1 MYNLKSNLMRKFLLC
16 FLGIGLCLMLS
27 AQTVP
32 IRIQVDATQ
41 QIAKVSPLFNGTNIE
56 DLNNQT
62 NGGIFS
68 QLLHGE
74 AFEENVDIDFLKLPV
89 SDYVKVYVVQDET
102 EKPHLLSVANSYTR
116 ITWNNLGEKFDFNSK
131 DIYNSVEQ
139 ASQPRMGRN
148 PQATPQPFRP
158 LLIGNL
164 RFAGRFMP
172 FDSLS
177 AEHRDI
183 LLNRTKGK
191 EQISRY
197 WTKRVTGTATGEFK
211 FKRGAAYM
219 GRQDQIIRLLKGNGE
234 FGITN
239 SGLNKQGIWLQ
250 STQPYEG
257 ILRVKAQKPTTL
269 YLSLLDS
276 KGNKLV
282 ETPYKIKGDNTYE
295 KVVFKLTPLGE
306 SIKGQFGIALKEPGE
321 VELGFAFLQ
330 PGEWGRVKGYPV
342 RKQFVEALKKQGIKA
357 IRYNGSM
364 VDVGADTYM
373 YRWKKMIG
381 PVDERK
387 VCYRNGFN
395 PYATHSFGIIE
406 LCQFAEVLGA
416 TAMVGMSMDE
426 TAEDIRDFVEYMNG
440 TVTTPWGKL
449 RAEHGHPAPYNLQYI
464 EVDNERPMTRGYVE
478 CMKKFATAAWAVDPN
493 MHIMASLNIGTNP
506 SSYAR
511 GSEQYKLASEM
522 FGWFIAQGK
531 ANLMVWDPH
540 YSGAINFS
548 DHPGFLHEMGVD
560 MQTELSKDYPGYKL
574 TLCPMEENGS
584 RCDWD
589 RGLAHAHNWNTLQR
603 HGNAFTVLGT
613 ANTLQPHGQDYM
625 WNQGRVHYTPNE
637 IWFQPSAFIDEKM
650 SANWQSN
657 VVLATSSV
665 DSLLD
670 VTAKLNE
677 KKDSL
682 VLYVVNLSKVPQQA
696 VINVAGFSFG
706 GKAQTWTIGDCELTG
721 FNTVENKT
729 AVAPKTGVVPFA
741 KKNAAYTF
749 PKYSYTILTL
759 KK

>member
-1 MYNLKSNLMRKFLLC
+1 MKKTALC
-16 FLGIGLCLMLS
+16 FIGIGVSMFLQ
-27 AQTVP
+27 AQSTP
-32 IRIQVDATQ
+32 IQIQVDATKQ
-41 QIAKVSPLFNGTNIE
+41 LAKVSPLFNGTNIE

-74 AFEENVDIDFLKLPV
+74 AFEENVDIDFLNLPV
-89 SDYVKVYVVQDET
+89 SDYVKVYVVQDEAK
-102 EKPHLLSVANSYTR
+102 KPHLLSVANSYTR
-116 ITWNNLGEKFDFNSK
+116 LNWNNLGEKWDFNSK

-139 ASQPRMGRN
+139 ASQPRFGRN
-148 PQATPQPFRP
+148 PQAAPQPYRP
-158 LLIGNL
+158 LKIGNL
-164 RFAGRFMP
+164 NFAGRFMP
-172 FDSLS
+172 FDSIPTDVRNVLVD
-177 AEHRDI
+177 RI
-183 LLNRTKGK
+183 NGK

-197 WTKRVTGTATGEFK
+197 WTKMVSGSVKGQFEL
-211 FKRGAAYM
+211 KRGGAYM
-219 GRQDQIIRLLKGNGE
+219 GRQDQIIRLQSGKGT
-234 FGITN
+234 FGLTN

-250 STQPYEG
+250 SGQPYEG
-257 ILRVKAQKPTTL
+257 ILRVKALKPTTI

-276 KGNKLV
+276 KGNELASA
-282 ETPYKIKGDNTYE
+282 PYKLKGDGSFE
-295 KVVFKLTPLGE
+295 KVVFQLTPNGE
-306 SIKGQFGIALKEPGE
+306 SVKGQFGIALKDPGE
-321 VELGFAFLQ
+321 IELGFAFLQ
-330 PGEWGRVKGYPV
+330 PGEWGRVKGYPI
-342 RKQFVEALKKQGIKA
+342 RKQFVDALKKQGIKA

-381 PVDERK
+381 PVDERR

-406 LCQFAEVLGA
+406 LCQFAEALGA

-440 TVTTPWGKL
+440 PVSSTWGKL
-449 RAEHGHPAPYNLQYI
+449 RAEHGHPAPYNLKYI

-478 CMKKFATAAWAVDPN
+478 CMKKFATAAWSVDPE

-506 SSYAR
+506 TSYAR
-511 GSEQYKLASEM
+511 GGDQYKLSSEV

-531 ANLMVWDPH
+531 ADRMVWDPH
-540 YSGAINFS
+540 YSGAINFG
-548 DHPGFLHEMGVD
+548 DNPGFLHEMGVD
-560 MQTELSKDYPGYKL
+560 MQTELGKDYPGYKL

-603 HGNAFTVLGT
+603 NGNAFTILGT
-613 ANTLQPHGQDYM
+613 ANTFQPHGQDYM
-625 WNQGRVHYTPNE
+625 WNQGRVHYTSNE
-637 IWFQPSAFIDEKM
+637 IWFQPSAYIDEKM
-650 SANWQSN
+650 SANWLPL
-657 VVLATSSV
+657 VVQATSSV
-665 DSLLD
+665 DSVLD
-670 VTAKLNE
+670 VTAKTND
-677 KKDSL
+677 KRDSL
-682 VLYVVNLSKVPQQA
+682 SIYVVNLSDAPKQA
-696 VINVAGFSFG
+696 VINVAGFKFG

-721 FNTVENKT
+721 FNTVDNKT
-729 AVAPKTGVVPFA
+729 AVAPKTGMVAFG